1 MSDHQESKS
10 LLLAK
15 KEEIEERLRRTDKHI
30 HHRDEPLSA
39 DFAEQASEMENFEVL
54 VALDKE
60 GKEELEQINAALT
73 RIENGHYDECSA
85 CGANISK
92 KRLEAIPYT
101 AYCLDCAD
109 NVQA

>member
-1 MSDHQESKS
+1 MVKLIFNGGSGDPEKW
-10 LLLAK
+10 LAGP
-15 KEEIEERLRRTDKHI
+15 RI

-60 GKEELEQINAALT
+60 GKEELEHINAALT
-73 RIENGHYDECSA
+73 RIESGQYNECSV
-85 CGANISK
+85 CGKNISH

-101 AYCLDCAD
+101 VYCLDCAD
-109 NVQA
+109 SV